1 MPTCL
6 VFLLQVNSNVMR
18 FRSFPKGDVVMVPFL
33 GTTEAFVQYHNTR
46 THTWYVHGG
55 LCQFTISIC
64 EHTQIISA
72 AMGASCS
79 LMFPF
84 SSSDSPPQDNDSS
97 MMEEGRTGDSPASSV
112 GNKTTSTM
120 STMKRSASPVVGSP
134 TSMEDEDPEAG
145 DQVKILLLGAGESGK
160 CETADAD

>member
-1 MPTCL
+1 MPTCFDGEQRDAIPKL
-6 VFLLQVNSNVMR
+6 SQR
-18 FRSFPKGDVVMVPFL
+18 RRCHGSFSGNDRGVRTVPQHMVRN
-33 GTTEAFVQYHNTR
+33 TAAFVSLPFPSVS
-46 THTWYVHGG
+46 TH
-55 LCQFTISIC
+55 
-64 EHTQIISA
+64 IIPA